1 MEEFMKIF
9 NKINSLVRLIVVTL
23 NATFGTEWVLFAG
36 YLILNITDYITGTIK
51 AKVKTVE
58 NSCKGLL
65 GVLKKIGYWILI
77 FIAFFTSFLLVQLG
91 YKINIQLD
99 FIMLFGWFTLACL
112 IINEVRS
119 ILENL
124 VEIGVKVP
132 TGLLKGLEVY
142 QNILDKKIKKTKVEK

>member
-9 NKINSLVRLIVVTL
+9 NKINSLVSLIVVTL

-51 AKVKTVE
+51 AKVKNVE

-77 FIAFFTSFLLVQLG
+77 FIAFFNSFLLVQLG